1 MRFFKFMLGCF
12 ILTTF
17 YACNNQDGKGASQV
31 AGIHS
36 SVTKHFSDSLSL
48 DTFTVRVIG
57 AALDSQKFDIRIVNS
72 KGIEIYHVDIP
83 SASLLKNYDATID
96 LKKKKNQ
103 ATFLQSE
110 VDRFFDEEN
119 FMEPA
124 ITETESPDK
133 NVPDLAFYEELKKS
147 GLNGFFYRLGKEDKV
162 YIGWSTKENKVKPY
176 YTCCK

>member
-1 MRFFKFMLGCF
+1 MKLPALLILFSLLVSFGCNDRD
-12 ILTTF
+12 
-17 YACNNQDGKGASQV
+17 AKGTAQI
-31 AGIHS
+31 AGLENH
-36 SVTKHFSDSLSL
+36 VVKNFSDSLIA
-48 DTFTVRVIG
+48 DTFRVRVVG
-57 AALDSQKFDIRIVNS
+57 SSLDSQKLDFRIINA
-72 KGIEIYHVDIP
+72 KGKELYHVGIP
-83 SASLLKNYDATID
+83 SASILKNYDATID

-110 VDRFFDEEN
+110 VNRFFDEEN

-124 ITETESPDK
+124 ITETETPDK

-162 YIGWSTKENKVKPY
+162 YIGWSAKENKVKPY